1 MSSSDS
7 LARTAA
13 KAVAAAAAVGAAVWF
28 WDELPGWLAAAW
40 RAVSGHF
47 SQSITLSMWQLY
59 PLAILSIASVSIW
72 LFRLIAARQDSHR
85 RFTQVNLLGAL
96 WRWEYDM
103 SGYPRG
109 FQAYCPSCDMRL
121 VYEHAWK
128 PYPEEGQ
135 VETRLHCE
143 RCRTQWV
150 RHDGKL
156 SHLTDRVARE
166 IERLV
171 RNGQW
176 RDHVPQPAQ
185 KADKQR

>member
-1 MSSSDS
+1 M
-7 LARTAA
+7 
-13 KAVAAAAAVGAAVWF
+13 AAAAAVGAAAWF
-28 WDELPGWLAAAW
+28 WTELSGWLVSAWQTAW
-40 RAVSGHF
+40 RVAWRVASGHF

-59 PLAILSIASVSIW
+59 LLAILSIASVSSW
-72 LFRLIAARQDSHR
+72 LLRLIATRQDNHR

-103 SGYPRG
+103 SGRPHG
-109 FQAYCPSCDMRL
+109 FRAYCPTCDMRL

-128 PYPEEGQ
+128 PFPYDEQ
-135 VETRLHCE
+135 METRLHCE
-143 RCRTQWV
+143 RCSTQWV

-156 SHLTDRVARE
+156 DYLNERVARE

-171 RNGQW
+171 RNGHW

-185 KADKQR
+185 KARKQD